1 MEFLSPLKDSAFAVW
16 VSQSGSLLGY
26 PTFLFL
32 HTFGLATVAGLSS
45 VINLRVLGMAHD
57 IPLTAL
63 QRLFPALWIAF
74 AVTAFSGLTLLI
86 TDIVTKTASPVFY
99 VKMACIALA
108 VVNVQK
114 LRNLAFRNGQTG
126 ALPKRAKTLAIST
139 LLLWV
144 AATTAGR
151 LMAYVG
157 SVNGF

>member
-1 MEFLSPLKDSAFAVW
+1 MEFLSPLKDTAFAVW

-108 VVNVQK
+108 
-114 LRNLAFRNGQTG
+114 LRNGQTG